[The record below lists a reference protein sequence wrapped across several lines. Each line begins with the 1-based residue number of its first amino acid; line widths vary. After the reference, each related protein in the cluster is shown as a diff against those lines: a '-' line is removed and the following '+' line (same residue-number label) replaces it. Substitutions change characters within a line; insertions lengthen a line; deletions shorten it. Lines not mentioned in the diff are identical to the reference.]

1 MFLHVYTREE
11 SLATCVQHGSFLF
24 LSLYYIKFCCC
35 AHILYRYKSSTQG
48 GRVNKESYEP
58 KVTDSSY
65 KSTCLAIFLLLLT
78 RYSQIR
84 KWNGSGWARRD
95 LLVTLEGKIVLR
107 ICLSLTGK
115 GFIVGFLFCFVLF
128 SSFYINRLIFRKFTS
143 FITNK
148 WKNKN
153 KISLFPYLLDH
164 HLISLFGKRKRIK
177 FVTKTNKTVV
187 SLVIYVQTPF
197 ELGVFPTLKMT
208 REKDPP
214 HKFLNIRK
222 I

>member
-148 WKNKN
+148 WKNKKQN
-153 KISLFPYLLDH
+153 FLIPLFVRSPSN
-164 HLISLFGKRKRIK
+164 ITIWEK
-177 FVTKTNKTVV
+177 KTNQICNKN
-187 SLVIYVQTPF
+187 Q
-197 ELGVFPTLKMT
+197 
-208 REKDPP
+208 
-214 HKFLNIRK
+214 
-222 I
+222 